1 MPAARLS
8 QPLTIDDMLLYLFW
22 TIQTNAGRVLVQ
34 LCETEFGI
42 SRREWRVL
50 AHLASREGLQPSELA
65 LRTGLDR
72 ARTSRAL
79 TALVHKRLVQ
89 RIPRPGNRRE
99 VMLQLTDDGRALYAR
114 LLPRVADVQSQLLS
128 VLGPREVDQ
137 LSDILGRLALQARVM
152 GASVPSADDADD
164 E

>member
-72 ARTSRAL
+72 C
-79 TALVHKRLVQ
+79 VD
-89 RIPRPGNRRE
+89 RPGAQEAGATHSPARQSARG
-99 VMLQLTDDGRALYAR
+99 DAAADG
-114 LLPRVADVQSQLLS
+114 
-128 VLGPREVDQ
+128 
-137 LSDILGRLALQARVM
+137 
-152 GASVPSADDADD
+152 
-164 E
+164 

>member
-1 MPAARLS
+1 MQSARLN
-8 QPLTIDDMLLYLFW
+8 QPQTIDDMLLYVLW
-22 TIQTNAGRVLVQ
+22 IIQANAGRAVVQ

-50 AHLASREGLQPSELA
+50 AHLAGAEGLQPSELA

-79 TALVHKRLVQ
+79 TTLVHKGLVQ

-99 VMLQLTDDGRALYAR
+99 VMLQLTGDGRALHAR
-114 LLPRVADVQSQLLS
+114 LLPRVADVQRQLLS
-128 VLGPREVDQ
+128 ALTQDEVGQ
-137 LSDILGRLALQARVM
+137 LSGLLGRLAVQARAM
-152 GASVPSADDADD
+152 GGSAQQSVDA
-164 E
+164 

>member
-8 QPLTIDDMLLYLFW
+8 QPLTIDDMLLYLLW
-22 TIQTNAGRVLVQ
+22 TIQANAGRAVVQ
-34 LCETEFGI
+34 LCETEFGV

-50 AHLASREGLQPSELA
+50 AHLAGREGLQPSELA

-79 TALVHKRLVQ
+79 TALVQKRLVQ

-128 VLGPREVDQ
+128 VLGEQEVDQ
-137 LSDILGRLALQARVM
+137 LSDMLGRLALQARAM
-152 GASVPSADDADD
+152 RASAPLSDADD